1 MKVKVVSY
9 IKEWRPAEV
18 LSEDK
23 GNKGWV
29 AEMYLPPF
37 NFTVI
42 NLNSEETINLNS
54 RVTLISYE
62 RTEIMKR
69 QNYIFI

>member
-1 MKVKVVSY
+1 M
-9 IKEWRPAEV
+9 
-18 LSEDK
+18 LSEGK

-29 AEMYLPPF
+29 AEMYLPPL

-42 NLNSEETINLNS
+42 NLNSEETINLTS

-62 RTEIMKR
+62 RTETMKR
-69 QNYIFI
+69 QNYIYIFSTSQIQSF